1 MLIKHIIGEQEMTIS
16 IKKFKKAE
24 TEKKVQAMRMIGINI
39 NDFIEWAILN
49 FDIDIYLKV
58 MKCKQL

>member
-1 MLIKHIIGEQEMTIS
+1 MTIS